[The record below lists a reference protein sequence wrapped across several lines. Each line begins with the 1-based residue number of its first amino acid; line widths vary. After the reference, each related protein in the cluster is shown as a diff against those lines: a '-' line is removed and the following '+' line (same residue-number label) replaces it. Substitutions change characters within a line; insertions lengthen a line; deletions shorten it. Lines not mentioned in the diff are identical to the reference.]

1 MIQKVNFTNCASLKK
16 SGHTSKGDQQKWLV
30 DNVWY
35 KADYMGYE
43 GLSEVVVSHLLQKSS
58 IKYPFVVYD
67 YVKIQNDDCLL
78 NGCCSRNFLTDEWTL
93 VPIEK
98 LYRQYTG
105 DSLAMKLV
113 EFDDVRDRIEFLANW
128 VAFTTK
134 MIGFGEYLTA
144 ILEIDAFFMNEDRHT
159 NNLAVLYNKK
169 DDVYALCP
177 IFDQGLALFSDTTI
191 DYQLEKSIDD
201 CIKKISAKPFSLDFD
216 TQLDAAEELYGV
228 QLAFSFTKSDA
239 KAIIEDATSEYPAQV
254 KDRVEN
260 LIYRQMRKYQ
270 YLMIK

>member
-1 MIQKVNFTNCASLKK
+1 MRKVNFTDCASFKK

-67 YVKIQNDDCLL
+67 YVKIQNDDYLL
-78 NGCCSRNFLTDEWTL
+78 NGCCSQNFLTNEWFL

-105 DSLAMKLV
+105 DSIALKLV
-113 EFDDVRDRIEFLANW
+113 DFDDVRDRVKFLVDW
-128 VAFTTK
+128 VESVTGLTD
-134 MIGFGEYLTA
+134 FGRYLTT

-169 DDVYALCP
+169 ENVYALCP

-216 TQLDAAEELYGV
+216 LQLDAAEDLYGI
-228 QLAFSFTKSDA
+228 QLHFNFEKSDV
-239 KAIIEDATSEYPAQV
+239 KALLENFAYEYQPQI
-254 KDRVEN
+254 KDRIEN

-270 YLMIK
+270 YLMT